1 LNWKKNK
8 FNKTKK
14 VNLRRANYLG
24 LSYQFWTLTKESI
37 NEMGKQGNK
46 KLIMSLY
53 DPNETDEQSHQNYY
67 QKTKWNDFNIGV
79 PILFNFYHGL
89 ELCMKGLLQ
98 EIGKLPTN
106 KNHKLSGYF
115 QIISENNSVF
125 IPEIIDSI
133 GKVLN
138 SENPF
143 HDFFKSN
150 NSNVDNYYQLLRYP
164 ESVKGN
170 NFLHGEIR
178 GREQIGLNNFNSIK
192 NRCIEIEKAIIKWF
206 EKKT

>member
-1 LNWKKNK
+1 M
-8 FNKTKK
+8 
-14 VNLRRANYLG
+14 RRANYLG

-37 NEMGKQGNK
+37 NEMEKQGNK

-106 KNHKLSGYF
+106 KHHKLSDYF

-125 IPEIIDSI
+125 IPEIIVSI

-143 HDFFKSN
+143 YDFFKSN

-192 NRCIEIEKAIIKWF
+192 NSCIEIEKAIIKWF

>member
-1 LNWKKNK
+1 M
-8 FNKTKK
+8 
-14 VNLRRANYLG
+14 RRANYLG

-67 QKTKWNDFNIGV
+67 QKTKWNDFNIGI

-115 QIISENNSVF
+115 KIISENNSVF
-125 IPEIIDSI
+125 IPEIIASI

-143 HDFFKSN
+143 YDFFKSN

-192 NRCIEIEKAIIKWF
+192 NSCIEIEKAIIKWF

>member
-1 LNWKKNK
+1 
-8 FNKTKK
+8 
-14 VNLRRANYLG
+14 LRRANYLG

-67 QKTKWNDFNIGV
+67 QKTKWNDFNIGI

-115 QIISENNSVF
+115 KIISENNSVF
-125 IPEIIDSI
+125 IPEIIASI

-143 HDFFKSN
+143 YDFFKSN

-192 NRCIEIEKAIIKWF
+192 NSCIEIEKAIIKWF

>member
-1 LNWKKNK
+1 MRK
-8 FNKTKK
+8 
-14 VNLRRANYLG
+14 ANYLG

-53 DPNETDEQSHQNYY
+53 DPNETDEQSHKNYY

-106 KNHKLSGYF
+106 KTHKLSGYF
-115 QIISENNSVF
+115 EIILENDSVF
-125 IPEIIDSI
+125 IPEIFSSI

-143 HDFFKSN
+143 SDFFKSN
-150 NSNVDNYYQLLRYP
+150 DSNVDNYYQLLRYP
-164 ESVKGN
+164 ESIKGN

-178 GREQIGLNNFNSIK
+178 GKEQIGLKNFESIK
-192 NRCIEIEKAIIKWF
+192 NSCIEIENAIIKWF

>member
-1 LNWKKNK
+1 
-8 FNKTKK
+8 
-14 VNLRRANYLG
+14 LRRANYLG

-53 DPNETDEQSHQNYY
+53 DSNETDEQSHQNYY

-115 QIISENNSVF
+115 KIISENNSVF
-125 IPEIIDSI
+125 IPEIIASI

-143 HDFFKSN
+143 YDFFKSN

-192 NRCIEIEKAIIKWF
+192 NSCIEIEKAIIKWF
-206 EKKT
+206 EKKTYPKNV

>member
-1 LNWKKNK
+1 
-8 FNKTKK
+8 
-14 VNLRRANYLG
+14 LRRANYLG

-53 DPNETDEQSHQNYY
+53 DSNETDEQSHQNYY

-115 QIISENNSVF
+115 KIISENNSVF
-125 IPEIIDSI
+125 IPEIIASI

-143 HDFFKSN
+143 YDFFKSN

-192 NRCIEIEKAIIKWF
+192 NSCIEIEKAIIKWF

>member
-1 LNWKKNK
+1 M
-8 FNKTKK
+8 
-14 VNLRRANYLG
+14 RRANYLG

-53 DPNETDEQSHQNYY
+53 DSNETDEQSHQNYY

-115 QIISENNSVF
+115 KIISENNSVF
-125 IPEIIDSI
+125 IPEIIASI

-143 HDFFKSN
+143 YDFFKSN

-192 NRCIEIEKAIIKWF
+192 NSCIEIEKAIIKWF